1 MAEMTGMLFNFRE
14 VLTDSDGDTVTV
26 DGNYDPLKE
35 IQRFLACT
43 KKEAQTVLQNLKADF
58 EVFAAPCQIILAKGG
73 KVVHNFEMYGQ
84 TWWHGHKYNTVNEWD
99 FRSLV
104 ENGKTKKKTAA
115 KPCKGIKL
123 TCTERQI
130 KKAMQLDYARR
141 IGFDVTR
148 SDYQRF
154 YLL

>member
-1 MAEMTGMLFNFRE
+1 MTNMLFDFS
-14 VLTDSDGDTVTV
+14 VKLTDKDGDSVTV
-26 DGNYDPLKE
+26 DGLYNPLNE
-35 IQRFLACT
+35 IERFLSCT
-43 KKEAQTVLQNLKADF
+43 KKEAVGVLDRLKEWD
-58 EVFAAPCQIILAKGG
+58 VYAAPCQIILAKNGLIA
-73 KVVHNFEMYGQ
+73 HNFEVYGQ

-99 FRSLV
+99 FRSFV

-115 KPCKGIKL
+115 KPCKGILL

-130 KKAMQLDYARR
+130 RKAMQLDYARR

>member
-1 MAEMTGMLFNFRE
+1 MAEMTGMLFDFS
-14 VLTDSDGDTVTV
+14 VKLTDKDGDFVTI
-26 DGNYDPLKE
+26 DGLYNPLNE
-35 IQRFLACT
+35 IERFLSCT
-43 KKEAQTVLQNLKADF
+43 KKEAVGVLDRLKGWD
-58 EVFAAPCQIILAKGG
+58 VYAAPCQIILAKNGLIE
-73 KVVHNFEMYGQ
+73 HNFEMYGQ
-84 TWWHGHKYNTVNEWD
+84 TYWHGHKYNTVNEWD
-99 FRSLV
+99 FRSFT

-115 KPCKGIKL
+115 KPCKGIQL

-130 KKAMQLDYARR
+130 KKAMQFDYARA

>member
-1 MAEMTGMLFNFRE
+1 VTTAAILLWNRLPHHVPIFSRNWYIFSELNPNSIRMAKSINEKL
-14 VLTDSDGDTVTV
+14 
-26 DGNYDPLKE
+26 
-35 IQRFLACT
+35 
-43 KKEAQTVLQNLKADF
+43 KKEWDVY
-58 EVFAAPCQIILAKGG
+58 AAPCQIILSKNGLI
-73 KVVHNFEMYGQ
+73 KHNFEMYGQ

-99 FRSLV
+99 FRSFV
-104 ENGKTKKKTAA
+104 ENGKTKIKTAA
-115 KPCKGIKL
+115 KSCKGIRL

-130 KKAMQLDYARR
+130 KKALQLDYARR